1 MEDLH
6 FMRLWDKYSPLLTK
20 TQQEI
25 TDLYFNYDL
34 SLSEIAEQKN
44 CSRQSVSDCL
54 NTCRKKL
61 EKYEEKLRFHYALT
75 EACLAQSFFA
85 TDVGKWA
92 ESAGLTEEQRESI
105 EEILN
110 RDYGE
115 EARRALKE
123 HADELL

>member
-6 FMRLWDKYSPLLTK
+6 FLRLWDRYSRLLTK

-54 NTCRKKL
+54 GTCRKKL
-61 EKYEEKLRFHYALT
+61 EKYEEKLRFHYAITEVTLT
-75 EACLAQSFFA
+75 HSFLM
-85 TDVGKWA
+85 TDIGKWA
-92 ESAGLTEEQRESI
+92 ESAGLTEEQREGI
-105 EEILN
+105 AKILD
-110 RDYGE
+110 RDYE
-115 EARRALKE
+115 EEVRRAIAE

>member
-61 EKYEEKLRFHYALT
+61 EKYEEKLRFNSVIAEVGLT
-75 EACLAQSFFA
+75 QSFLR
-85 TDVGKWA
+85 TDIGKWA
-92 ESAGLTEEQRESI
+92 ESAGLTKEQRE
-105 EEILN
+105 EIAKILD
-110 RDYGE
+110 RDYE
-115 EARRALKE
+115 EEVRRAIRE